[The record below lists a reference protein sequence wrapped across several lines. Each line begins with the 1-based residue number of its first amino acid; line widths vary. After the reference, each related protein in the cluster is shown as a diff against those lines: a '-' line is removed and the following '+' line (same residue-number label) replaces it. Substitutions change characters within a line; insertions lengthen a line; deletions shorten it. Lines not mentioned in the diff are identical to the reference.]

1 MRIVTVKLPEIY
13 LEGIDELV
21 KMGKYTSRS
30 EVIREAIRDLL
41 RRELWSAPR
50 LPRNT
55 YLISEY

>member
-1 MRIVTVKLPEIY
+1 LRIVTVKLPEIY

-50 LPRNT
+50 LPRNA